1 MNWVEDEYRQRGG
14 EQPPG
19 PRAVAGNEKRVEEA
33 EQNKWTQL
41 LRGLEQDVQDYKR
54 IGGEASFEQKSE
66 VQCRVSSGKS
76 LIAVVVTEDP
86 EARTIRYEYAP
97 LRETMAVPE
106 GGILT
111 VRESGTSTDL
121 YSADQRLSAEGVRKL
136 ILEPL
141 LFPRA
146 ALEGL
151 EPTGT

>member
-14 EQPPG
+14 EQTPG
-19 PRAVAGNEKRVEEA
+19 PRAVPGDERRIEEA
-33 EQNKWTQL
+33 EQDKWAQL
-41 LRGLEQDVQDYKR
+41 IRGLQQDVADYQG
-54 IGGEASFEQKSE
+54 IGGEASFEQTSE

-76 LIAVVVTEDP
+76 LIAVVLTQDP
-86 EARTIRYEYAP
+86 EARTIRYEYEP
-97 LRETMAVPE
+97 LRETVAVPE

-111 VRESGTSTDL
+111 VREAGASTHL
-121 YSADQRLSAEGVRKL
+121 YSADQRLSAEGARKL